1 MGGIGRVGII
11 RPPGPALSSPELGAG
26 SPRPCSGEIP
36 ALVSEEVG
44 SIRPASGDP
53 KAN

>member
-1 MGGIGRVGII
+1 MGII
-11 RPPGPALSSPELGAG
+11 RPLGPALSSRELGAG
-26 SPRPCSGEIP
+26 SPRPCSGKIP

-44 SIRPASGDP
+44 SISPALGDP